1 MSLRKRWWIT
11 GLLALCLLVGM
22 ARDLRADEVA
32 VLMTATGM
40 QGHFTQR
47 ITNADG
53 DDLGTSKGQF
63 ALLRPHFFKWE
74 IASPGSQLIVSDGT
88 YLWQYDRDLETISRR
103 DVAGAGTSPLQLL
116 ALDPEILRRDY
127 IVETLDE
134 GLRLIPRQA
143 PALFQRLDIVL
154 KQGVPSQLY
163 VIDNLDQ
170 QLSIVLTVDDDLV
183 PAPSDFAFT
192 PPENIELTIVDGS
205 EVQ

>member
-1 MSLRKRWWIT
+1 VSLRNRWWIT

-32 VLMTATGM
+32 VLMSATGM

-53 DDLGTSKGQF
+53 DDLGTSQGQF
-63 ALLRPHFFKWE
+63 ALLRPRFFKWE
-74 IASPGSQLIVSDGT
+74 ITSPGSQLIVSDGT

-103 DVAGAGTSPLQLL
+103 TVAGAGTSPLQLL
-116 ALDPEILRRDY
+116 ALDPDTLRQDY
-127 IVETLDE
+127 EVETLDE

-143 PALFQRLDIVL
+143 SALFQRLDIVL
-154 KQGVPSQLY
+154 KQGVPSQLD

-170 QLSIVLTVDDDLV
+170 QLSIALHVAEDQV
-183 PAPSDFAFT
+183 PTASDFMFT
-192 PPENIELTIVDGS
+192 PPDDVELTIVDGPDI
-205 EVQ
+205 Q